1 MTCNKNDFFTFL
13 TSYNTKIEA
22 NEILYEGLICGKPS
36 MKPVLKL
43 NTKNDIFICQWHRLL
58 FLKTSTKFETQ
69 LNAKVFQLETQVFRT
84 SIHPKLS
91 PTIATKHFQQF
102 KPNIYGRA
110 LE

>member
-43 NTKNDIFICQWHRLL
+43 NTKNDIFIC
-58 FLKTSTKFETQ
+58 
-69 LNAKVFQLETQVFRT
+69 
-84 SIHPKLS
+84 
-91 PTIATKHFQQF
+91 
-102 KPNIYGRA
+102 
-110 LE
+110 

>member
-43 NTKNDIFICQWHRLL
+43 NTK
-58 FLKTSTKFETQ
+58 
-69 LNAKVFQLETQVFRT
+69 
-84 SIHPKLS
+84 
-91 PTIATKHFQQF
+91 TIYSYASGIACYF
-102 KPNIYGRA
+102 
-110 LE
+110 